1 MRVAI
6 DATPLI
12 GSRTGIGVFVEE
24 LLRSFRDYIPDDAGY
39 EVAQYTLSLKA
50 GIAGSAHGHWVP
62 LPARAS
68 SYLWRTFGG
77 PKIERFVGNVDVVH
91 GTNFVVPPSNVPRV
105 ISVHDLS
112 FLNEARSFRNSNRRF
127 DHSVREAVNS
137 GATVHTISEYVAE
150 EIRDRY
156 GAQDVHVVYPGV
168 EQKTIVP
175 KTVQE
180 RPTLLAVGA
189 THKRKGLVDLIKA
202 FHLVARQN
210 ENVQLQLVGPAG
222 NDEENLDQSIKKLPI
237 KIRNR
242 VHRLGYV
249 SREHRDQLIGNAT
262 ILVHPS
268 HYEGFGFPVL
278 EAVHGHASYHHNRW
292 SSTRNRWRSGLEDSP
307 GRCGSISRRNYR
319 DANERGAA
327 KEFRNGWHRSR
338 TKIHL
343 AADGQENVQSL
354 CFSPLTRNV
363 PQ

>member
-278 EAVHGHASYHHNRW
+278 EAMSMATPVITTTGGALPEIAGEAAS
-292 SSTRNRWRSGLEDSP
+292 
-307 GRCGSISRRNYR
+307 
-319 DANERGAA
+319 
-327 KEFRNGWHRSR
+327 
-338 TKIHL
+338 KIHPGDVEAL
-343 AADGQENVQSL
+343 AGAIIEMLMNEELQKSFAMAGIDRARKFTWQETAKRMFNLYASL
-354 CFSPLTRNV
+354 P
-363 PQ
+363 

>member
-39 EVAQYTLSLKA
+39 EVAQYTLSFKA
-50 GIAGSAHGHWVP
+50 GITASAHGHWVP

-127 DHSVREAVNS
+127 DHSVKEAVNS
-137 GATVHTISEYVAE
+137 GATVHTISEYVAG

-156 GAQDVHVVYPGV
+156 GANDVHVVYPGV

-180 RPTLLAVGA
+180 HPTLLAVGA
-189 THKRKGLVDLIKA
+189 TNKRKGLVDLIEA
-202 FHLVARQN
+202 FHLVARHN
-210 ENVQLQLVGPAG
+210 EKVQLQLVGPAG
-222 NDEENLDQSIKKLPI
+222 NDEENLDQSIKKLPSE
-237 KIRNR
+237 IRNR
-242 VHRLGYV
+242 VHRLGFVPKEY
-249 SREHRDQLIGNAT
+249 RDQLINNAT

-278 EAVHGHASYHHNRW
+278 EAMATATPVITTTGGALPEIAGEAASKVC
-292 SSTRNRWRSGLEDSP
+292 P
-307 GRCGSISRRNYR
+307 GDVEALAGAISEMLT
-319 DANERGAA
+319 NEELRKSFAMAGIDRA
-327 KEFRNGWHRSR
+327 R
-338 TKIHL
+338 TFTWQQTAETMFNL
-343 AADGQENVQSL
+343 YASL
-354 CFSPLTRNV
+354 P
-363 PQ
+363 

>member
-278 EAVHGHASYHHNRW
+278 EAMSMATPVITTTGGALPEIAGEAAS
-292 SSTRNRWRSGLEDSP
+292 
-307 GRCGSISRRNYR
+307 
-319 DANERGAA
+319 
-327 KEFRNGWHRSR
+327 
-338 TKIHL
+338 KIHPGDVEAL
-343 AADGQENVQSL
+343 AGAIIEMLMNEELQKSFAMAGIDRARKFTWQQTAKRMFNLYASL
-354 CFSPLTRNV
+354 P
-363 PQ
+363 